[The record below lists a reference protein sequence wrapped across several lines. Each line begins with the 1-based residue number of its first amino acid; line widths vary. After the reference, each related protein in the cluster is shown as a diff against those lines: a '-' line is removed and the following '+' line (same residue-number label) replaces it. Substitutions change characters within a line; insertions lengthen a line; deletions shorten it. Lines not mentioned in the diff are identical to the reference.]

1 MDQDTLRR
9 LLPWG
14 LTALGVL
21 VFVCLFAFVGTGI
34 AMAVLGLAI
43 AAAVV
48 IFAGWRRLILIGL
61 VLILVTFFT
70 GALIRFLPGDPTY
83 DIIPSSTAEERE
95 ALREQLGLNQ
105 NVFVQY
111 CDPGLAAQ
119 IIPTCEG
126 GFLRDFVT
134 GETRYYQGGVEG
146 TDVKSE
152 KVWDRLGSRLPR
164 TLQLMVYAQFLA
176 LLFAIP
182 LGILAAYRA
191 GSRLDKFLSTSA
203 FGLLS
208 LPNFVL
214 AYLLIYYLGVK
225 SDIFPTSGYDPIGKI
240 DITHPLGTNF
250 SEHFKSM
257 FMPAVSL
264 AVAQIAIYMRLLR
277 SDMIQTLQ
285 EDFITMA
292 RAKGLTTRRIL
303 LRHALRPSSFSLLTV
318 AAINLGALIGGAV
331 IIEVIFQLGGVGTL
345 LLRSILSRQYEA
357 LQTFVGVIAIAYVL
371 VNVVVDVLYSVL
383 DPRIRHA
390 RATA

>member
-21 VFVCLFAFVGTGI
+21 VLICLWSFVSTGV
-34 AMAVLGLAI
+34 AVLYMGVWVAI
-43 AAAVV
+43 GVV
-48 IFAGWRRLILIGL
+48 VFAGWRRLLMIGL
-61 VLILVTFFT
+61 VLLLVTFFT

-83 DIIPSSTAEERE
+83 DILPSSTPEER
-95 ALREQLGLNQ
+95 ADLREELGLDEPI
-105 NVFVQY
+105 FAQY
-111 CDPGLAAQ
+111 GNFIQ
-119 IIPTCEG
+119 
-126 GFLRDFVT
+126 DFVT
-134 GETRYYQGGVEG
+134 GDTRYYQGGVEG
-146 TDVKSE
+146 SDVRSE
-152 KVWDRLGSRLPR
+152 KVWDRLGDRLPR
-164 TLQLMVYAQFLA
+164 SLQLMLYAQLLA
-176 LLFAIP
+176 LIVALP

-191 GSRLDKFLSTSA
+191 GTRTDKFLNLSA
-203 FGLLS
+203 FALLS

-214 AYLLIYYLGVK
+214 AYILIYYLAVK
-225 SDIFPTSGYDPIGKI
+225 NDFFPTSGYVSFSEDP
-240 DITHPLGTNF
+240 

-257 FMPAVSL
+257 FLPTVSL
-264 AVAQIAIYMRLLR
+264 AVAQIAVYMRLLR

-345 LLRSILSRQYEA
+345 LLRSILARQYEA

-371 VNVVVDVLYSVL
+371 VNVIVDVLYSIL

>member
-1 MDQDTLRR
+1 MDQDTLKR
-9 LLPWG
+9 LQPWG

-21 VFVCLFAFVGTGI
+21 VLICLFAFAPTGI
-34 AMAVLGLAI
+34 SMGVLGLAV

-48 IFAGWRRLILIGL
+48 VFAGWRRLLLIGL
-61 VLILVTFFT
+61 VLVLVTFFT
-70 GALIRFLPGDPTY
+70 GALIRFLPGDPTF
-83 DIIPSSTAEERE
+83 DIIPSSTAEERA
-95 ALREQLGLNQ
+95 ALREELGLDRNM
-105 NVFVQY
+105 FSQY
-111 CDPGLAAQ
+111 WD
-119 IIPTCEG
+119 
-126 GFLRDFVT
+126 FLGDFVT
-134 GETRYYQGGVEG
+134 GDTRYYQGGVEG
-146 TDVKSE
+146 TDVRSE
-152 KVWDRLGSRLPR
+152 RVWDRLGSRLPR
-164 TLQLMVYAQFLA
+164 SLQLMAYAQLMA
-176 LLFAIP
+176 LLIAIP

-225 SDIFPTSGYDPIGKI
+225 NDYFPTSGYEPIGKI
-240 DITHPLGTNF
+240 DLTHPLGSNF
-250 SEHFKSM
+250 SDHFRSM
-257 FMPAVSL
+257 FLPAVSL
-264 AVAQIAIYMRLLR
+264 AVAQIAVYMRLLR

-292 RAKGLTTRRIL
+292 RSKGLTTRRIL

-357 LQTFVGVIAIAYVL
+357 LQTFVGVIAVAYVL
-371 VNVVVDVLYSVL
+371 VNVIVDVLYSIL